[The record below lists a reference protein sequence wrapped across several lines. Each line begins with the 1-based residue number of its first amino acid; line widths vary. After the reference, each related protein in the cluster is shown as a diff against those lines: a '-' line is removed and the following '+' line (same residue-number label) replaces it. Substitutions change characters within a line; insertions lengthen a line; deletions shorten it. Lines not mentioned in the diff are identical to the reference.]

1 MFKGRN
7 VFRILLSFMMCLGM
21 LYGIGIDAAA
31 TGTTDYLDS
40 FSAGISNIIAPE
52 SGSTNEEAIEELTQ
66 IAEEEASH
74 KSDLVMA
81 DVKVALNVRAEATEE
96 SEKVGLL
103 YKDCGGKILEQKD
116 GWTKIQSGD
125 LVGWASNEYLLFD
138 EDAEELA
145 SEVGN
150 MIVTIETETLRVRKD
165 PNLDAEVIG
174 ALGFD
179 DSLDVIEV
187 VDDDWIS
194 VDFENDVAYVS
205 SEYVN
210 MDFYIDK
217 GETMEV
223 IRQREAEEAEARR
236 KALITKNEAI
246 IAESDD
252 VKLLATLIYCEAGG
266 ESYDGKL
273 AVGSVVM
280 NRLRSGAYPST
291 ISGVIYASGQFTP
304 ALNGKVARVYYNETV
319 PDSCYEA
326 ANQVLAGYS
335 NVGDAT
341 HFRRAGNHDGIQI
354 DNQVFW

>member
-7 VFRILLSFMMCLGM
+7 VFRILLSFIICLGM

-66 IAEEEASH
+66 IAEEETSH
-74 KSDLVMA
+74 KTDLVMA
-81 DVKVALNVRAEATEE
+81 DVKVALNVRAEASED

-103 YKDCGGKILEQKD
+103 YKDCGGKIIEQKD

-125 LVGWASNEYLLFD
+125 LVGWASDEYLLFD
-138 EDAEELA
+138 DDAEELA

-174 ALGFD
+174 LLGLD

-187 VDDDWIS
+187 VDGDWIS

-205 SEYVN
+205 AEYVD

-266 ESYDGKL
+266 ESYEGKL

-319 PDSCYEA
+319 PASCYDA

-341 HFRRAGNHDGIQI
+341 HFRRAGNHDGILI
-354 DNQVFW
+354 GNQVFW

>member
-1 MFKGRN
+1 MFKSRN
-7 VFRILLSFMMCLGM
+7 VFRILLSFIICLGM

-66 IAEEEASH
+66 IAEEEAGH

-81 DVKVALNVRAEATEE
+81 DVKVALNVRAEASEE

-138 EDAEELA
+138 EEAEELA
-145 SEVGN
+145 GEVGN

-174 ALGFD
+174 LLGLD

-205 SEYVN
+205 SEYVD

-319 PDSCYEA
+319 PSSCYDA

-341 HFRRAGNHDGIQI
+341 HFRRAGNHDGILI
-354 DNQVFW
+354 GNQVFW

>member
-1 MFKGRN
+1 MFKSRN
-7 VFRILLSFMMCLGM
+7 VFRILLSFMICMGM

-66 IAEEEASH
+66 IAEEEAGH

-81 DVKVALNVRAEATEE
+81 NVKVALNVRAEASED

-125 LVGWASNEYLLFD
+125 LVGWASDEYLLFD

-145 SEVGN
+145 GEVGN

-174 ALGFD
+174 ALGLD

-187 VDDDWIS
+187 VDDGWIS

-236 KALITKNEAI
+236 KALITTNEAI

-354 DNQVFW
+354 GNQVFW

>member
-7 VFRILLSFMMCLGM
+7 VFRILLSFVICLGM

-66 IAEEEASH
+66 IVEEEASH

-81 DVKVALNVRAEATEE
+81 DVKVALNVRAEASED

-125 LVGWASNEYLLFD
+125 LVGWASDEYLLFD
-138 EDAEELA
+138 DDAEELA
-145 SEVGN
+145 GEVGN
-150 MIVTIETETLRVRKD
+150 LIVTIETETLRVRKD

-174 ALGFD
+174 LLGLD

-187 VDDDWIS
+187 VDGDWIS

-205 SEYVN
+205 AEYVD

-246 IAESDD
+246 IAESND
-252 VKLLATLIYCEAGG
+252 VKLLAALIYCEAGG
-266 ESYDGKL
+266 ESYEGKL

-326 ANQVLAGYS
+326 ANQVLGGYS

-341 HFRRAGNHDGIQI
+341 HFRRAGNHDGILI
-354 DNQVFW
+354 GNQVFW